1 MITRIE
7 IDGFKS
13 FKGFEMDFTP
23 LTVIAGTNASGKSN
37 LFDAIQLLS
46 RLAEVDLRTAFGE
59 QRGDASELFLKYDDT
74 TSANEMS
81 FAVEMLVD
89 KKVKDNWGQEAE
101 LEYTRLRYELK
112 IARKLNARG
121 FEDLFVTYESLKD
134 LEQQHDK
141 WLKIIDKEDLNK
153 WIPPKITE
161 GECFIMTV
169 SDMIIGQDIEAGAKE
184 GSNIQIGDKVSP
196 RLKELGIKMQSAG
209 TKMWKLEGGIQQTV
223 LSSFTTAGYKHI
235 FAVREEMRSWKL
247 LQFNPEDL
255 REPTRTENA
264 SYTISHSGKN
274 LAAALFRIKQ
284 DDEYSL
290 VEISRTLNSF
300 LPEFTAVSVENDT
313 ANKQFIIKLTA
324 EDGRIFS
331 SRVLSEGTLRLLALC
346 VLLYDSQHKN
356 LLCFEE
362 PENGVHP
369 YRIKS
374 MIEVLKDLTTDFN
387 DNSLSV
393 RQVIV
398 NTHSPVLIG
407 EMTNWKN
414 DKYISVWFANLITR
428 ITDFNNQ
435 RYKIKVTKTIPVNTD
450 SQLSISEYSEQEKKL
465 SMAEVKNYLNTTKF
479 N

>member
-13 FKGFEMDFTP
+13 FKDFKMDFTP

-74 TSANEMS
+74 NSANEMS

-89 KKVKDNWGQEAE
+89 RKVKDNWGQEAE
-101 LEYTRLRYELK
+101 LEYIRLRYELK
-112 IARKLNARG
+112 IARKVNARG
-121 FEDLFVTYESLKD
+121 FEDLFVTYESLSNLK
-134 LEQQHDK
+134 QQDDK
-141 WLKIIDKEDLNK
+141 WIRIIDEKSLTK
-153 WIPPKITE
+153 WIPVPKTE
-161 GECFIMTV
+161 KVDFIMTV
-169 SDMIIGQDIEAGAKE
+169 SGVIFGKDIEVKENSEIQIPAGGASFKLTELGRKTLSTGAK
-184 GSNIQIGDKVSP
+184 
-196 RLKELGIKMQSAG
+196 
-209 TKMWKLEGGIQQTV
+209 MWILEGIQQTV
-223 LSSFTTAGYKHI
+223 LSSFTTTSYKHI
-235 FAVREEMRSWKL
+235 FAAREDMRSWKL

-255 REPTRTENA
+255 REPTRIAPNMSDVIT
-264 SYTISHSGKN
+264 HSGKN

-300 LPEFTAVSVENDT
+300 LPEFTEVNVENDK

-362 PENGVHP
+362 PENGIHP
-369 YRIKS
+369 CRIKS
-374 MIEVLKDLTTDFN
+374 MIDVLKDLTTDFN
-387 DNSLSV
+387 DNSSLV

-407 EMTNWKN
+407 EMMKWKD
-414 DKYISVWFANLITR
+414 DKYVSVWFANMTTL

-435 RYKIKVTKTIPVNTD
+435 RYKIKVTKIVPV
-450 SQLSISEYSEQEKKL
+450 SIDPQIFIREFSEQEKQL
-465 SMAEVKNYLNTTKF
+465 SLAEVKNYLNTTNF

>member
-23 LTVIAGTNASGKSN
+23 LTVIAGANASGKSN

-59 QRGDASELFLKYDDT
+59 QRGDASELFLKYDDI

-89 KKVKDNWGQEAE
+89 RKVKDNWGQEAE

-112 IARKLNARG
+112 IARKVNARG
-121 FEDLFVTYESLKD
+121 FEDLFVTYESLSN
-134 LEQQHDK
+134 LNQQDDK
-141 WLKIIDKEDLNK
+141 WIRIIDEKSLTK
-153 WIPPKITE
+153 WIPVPRTE
-161 GECFIMTV
+161 KVDFIMTE
-169 SDMIIGQDIEAGAKE
+169 SDKIFGQDIEVKENPEIRIPAEGASFNLTEHERNILFTGAKMW
-184 GSNIQIGDKVSP
+184 V
-196 RLKELGIKMQSAG
+196 LK
-209 TKMWKLEGGIQQTV
+209 GIQQTV
-223 LSSFTTAGYKHI
+223 LSSFTTTSYKHI
-235 FAVREEMRSWKL
+235 FAAREDMRSWKL

-255 REPTRTENA
+255 REPTRIAPNMSDVIT
-264 SYTISHSGKN
+264 HSGKN
-274 LAAALFRIKQ
+274 LATALFRIKQ
-284 DDEYSL
+284 DDDYSL
-290 VEISRTLNSF
+290 VEISRTLNNF
-300 LPEFTAVSVENDT
+300 LPEFTEVNVENDK

-362 PENGVHP
+362 PENGIHP
-369 YRIKS
+369 CRIKS
-374 MIEVLKDLTTDFN
+374 MIDVLKDLTTDFSN
-387 DNSLSV
+387 DSFSA

-407 EMTNWKN
+407 EMLKWT
-414 DKYISVWFANLITR
+414 DDAYVSVWFANMTTLMTG
-428 ITDFNNQ
+428 FENQ
-435 RYKIKVTKTIPVNTD
+435 KYKIKVTKIIPVKIEQQTFMR
-450 SQLSISEYSEQEKKL
+450 EFSEQEKQL
-465 SMAEVKNYLNTTKF
+465 SLAEVKNYLNTTKF

>member
-13 FKGFEMDFTP
+13 FKGFKMDFTP

-37 LFDAIQLLS
+37 LFDAILLLS

-74 TSANEMS
+74 VSANEIS

-89 KKVKDNWGQEAE
+89 RKVKDNWGGEEE
-101 LEYTRLRYELK
+101 LKYTRLRYELK
-112 IARKLNARG
+112 VAQRPNEQGREELFITHESLNAIKKQ
-121 FEDLFVTYESLKD
+121 D
-134 LEQQHDK
+134 DK
-141 WLKIIDKEDLNK
+141 WIKNIDKEVVEQ
-153 WIPPKITE
+153 WCPKAKMNNDTK
-161 GECFIMTV
+161 FISTKGD
-169 SDMIIGQDIEAGAKE
+169 SINIANQGKKKNGRSFPAKGVRQSVLGM
-184 GSNIQIGDKVSP
+184 GSI
-196 RLKELGIKMQSAG
+196 
-209 TKMWKLEGGIQQTV
+209 QTV
-223 LSSFTTAGYKHI
+223 DFKHI
-235 FAVREEMRSWKL
+235 LAAGEEMRSWKF

-255 REPTRTENA
+255 REPTRIEPNLSDVIT
-264 SYTISHSGKN
+264 HSGKN

-284 DDEYSL
+284 DDDYSL
-290 VEISRTLNSF
+290 VEISRTLNNF
-300 LPEFTAVSVENDT
+300 LPEFTEVNVENDK

-362 PENGVHP
+362 PENGIHP
-369 YRIKS
+369 CRIKS
-374 MIEVLKDLTTDFN
+374 MIDVLKDLTTDFS
-387 DNSLSV
+387 DNSFSA

-407 EMTNWKN
+407 EMLKWTN
-414 DKYISVWFANLITR
+414 DIYVSVWFANMTTLM
-428 ITDFNNQ
+428 TDFENQ
-435 RYKIKVTKTIPVNTD
+435 KYKIKVTKIVPVKIEQQTFMR
-450 SQLSISEYSEQEKKL
+450 EFSEQEKQL
-465 SMAEVKNYLNTTKF
+465 SLAEVKNYLNTTNF